1 MPGIQTPICQ
11 QLQIEHPVFQA
22 GMGWV
27 ARADL
32 AAAVSEAGGL
42 GCIGAGSTMDADEL
56 RAEIHSVREQTD
68 RPFAVD
74 ILFAT
79 VAPKVNEAVRYTD
92 KVAAM
97 VNVVFEERVPVLIS
111 GLGSPKD
118 AKTAVDTLNSA
129 SGFLRRELTTRVS
142 LKTMPFLSFVP
153 DHSIEMGTH
162 LLKKITEV
170 RSEDSS
176 EETSHDG

>member
-32 AAAVSEAGGL
+32 AAAVSAAGGL

-74 ILFAT
+74 ILFA
-79 VAPKVNEAVRYTD
+79 
-92 KVAAM
+92 
-97 VNVVFEERVPVLIS
+97 
-111 GLGSPKD
+111 
-118 AKTAVDTLNSA
+118 
-129 SGFLRRELTTRVS
+129 
-142 LKTMPFLSFVP
+142 FVP
-153 DHSIEMGTH
+153 LVGRKLILS
-162 LLKKITEV
+162 LLARYACFYV
-170 RSEDSS
+170 
-176 EETSHDG
+176 